1 MQAASSGSHSPP
13 RNQHNSNYQRNLLRL
28 TLVTYDGFGMAF
40 QALLFC
46 PDDKTARTVTQVLG
60 ELEFSVEACTEP
72 FAAVKK
78 LMSQHFDALVVDCDN
93 EQNATLLFKSARNS
107 TSNQASLAVAIVEG
121 QAGVAKAFRIGAN
134 LVLTKPINVEQSK
147 GTLRVARGLLRKGEP
162 GKPAAQATTVPEAA
176 LASATPPA
184 AAAAPA
190 PSSKPAPS
198 RPLPPAK
205 PAATVVPATTVVA
218 RPAPPPVPKPVIS
231 VAEAQAAA
239 SSGLAPQSEI
249 DDAARISA
257 AAAAKAP
264 ITPTAVNKI
273 TPPAPP
279 APKPPVAPAPVS
291 ANRPVFVG
299 APEGPVGSFG
309 GGTASAPAPAR
320 ETPVVPVPE
329 VIPPSPP
336 HKAEELFEKPAGHA
350 QSGKPVS
357 TTDSPAVS
365 EPSAAPSFTFG
376 GANTAEE
383 SGGGSKK
390 ILLGVAAAALVASGL
405 YVGWSHFQG
414 RGSQPASQV
423 PAVSAPSTAT
433 LSSTQPAPPKPAASI
448 PVPSSHPAALPA
460 TIDAQPTGTSGN
472 NETANEVSNPA
483 EARTPSTNSLSPT
496 SKSASSAKP
505 AETPL
510 VVKGGAVP
518 ALRSAPTV
526 PDAPAPSVI
535 GMAATGSGG
544 ALSNLV
550 DTSPT
555 GPQPI
560 LQKVNI
566 SQGVSQGLLMKK
578 VQPVYPRSAM
588 AMHVEGVV
596 ELAATISK
604 TGDITSVKALKGDS
618 QLTRAAID
626 AVKQWKYK
634 PYLLNGEPVEI
645 TTQVTI
651 SFKLPH

>member
-1 MQAASSGSHSPP
+1 
-13 RNQHNSNYQRNLLRL
+13 LLAL
-28 TLVTYDGFGMAF
+28 TPVTYDGFGMAF

-46 PDDKTARTVTQVLG
+46 PDDKTARTLTQVLG
-60 ELEFSVEACTEP
+60 ELEFSVEGCTEP

-162 GKPAAQATTVPEAA
+162 GKPGAQATTVTEAA
-176 LASATPPA
+176 LAAATPPA
-184 AAAAPA
+184 AATAPA
-190 PSSKPAPS
+190 QPAPT
-198 RPLPPAK
+198 RPLLPAK
-205 PAATVVPATTVVA
+205 LAATVVPASTIVA
-218 RPAPPPVPKPVIS
+218 RPAPPPAPKPVIS

-257 AAAAKAP
+257 AAAAKALM
-264 ITPTAVNKI
+264 TPPAVNKI
-273 TPPAPP
+273 TPSAPP
-279 APKPPVAPAPVS
+279 APKPPVAPTPVS
-291 ANRPVFVG
+291 AVRPVFVG

-309 GGTASAPAPAR
+309 RGTASAPAPAR

-329 VIPPSPP
+329 VIPPTPP
-336 HKAEELFEKPAGHA
+336 HKAEELFAKPSGPAQSAKPA
-350 QSGKPVS
+350 S
-357 TTDSPAVS
+357 TTDAPVVS

-390 ILLGVAAAALVASGL
+390 ILLGVAAAALVAAGL

-414 RGSQPASQV
+414 RASQPASQL
-423 PAVSAPSTAT
+423 PAVSTSSTAT
-433 LSSTQPAPPKPAASI
+433 LNSAQPAPPKPAASI

-460 TIDAQPTGTSGN
+460 TIDGQPTATSGN
-472 NETANEVSNPA
+472 NEPANEVSTA
-483 EARTPSTNSLSPT
+483 EEAPTPLTNSLSPT

-505 AETPL
+505 AATPL

-518 ALRSAPTV
+518 AVRSAPAA
-526 PDAPAPSVI
+526 PDTPAPSVM

-578 VQPVYPRSAM
+578 VQPVYPRTAM

-604 TGDITSVKALKGDS
+604 TGDITSVKVLKGDS